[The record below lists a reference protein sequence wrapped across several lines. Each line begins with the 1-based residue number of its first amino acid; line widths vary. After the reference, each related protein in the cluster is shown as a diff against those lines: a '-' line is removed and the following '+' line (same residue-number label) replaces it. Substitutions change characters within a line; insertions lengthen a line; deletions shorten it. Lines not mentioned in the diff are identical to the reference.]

1 MAMAHVP
8 KTARLA
14 DIAQRIEHTVLKPD
28 STKSDIEKVCNEA
41 LEHGFG
47 GVCIAPTWLE
57 VADTHLKGSPVR
69 IVTVA
74 GFPHGNT
81 TPQAKAAEAE
91 RSIAAGAQD
100 IDMVIQI
107 GHLRSGDHA
116 YVRDDIR
123 GVVEVARSYSNVRV
137 KVILETGFLTTD
149 EIERACDLAE
159 QAGADFVKTSTGFG
173 PLGATV
179 ESIEIMSRSVG
190 GRLGIKAAGGISDG
204 VTALAII
211 EAGADLLGCSRSINI
226 IRELSERNMIE
237 KTRLAKG

>member
-1 MAMAHVP
+1 MTMVHMTKMP
-8 KTARLA
+8 SLA

-28 STKSDIEKVCNEA
+28 STESDVERVCHEA

-47 GVCIAPTWLE
+47 GICIAPTWLK
-57 VADTHLKGSPVR
+57 VARTHLKGSSVR
-69 IVTVA
+69 IVTVT

-81 TPQAKAAEAE
+81 THQAKATEAGQ
-91 RSIAAGAQD
+91 SISDGAQD

-107 GHLRSGDHA
+107 GRLKSGDHA
-116 YVRDDIR
+116 YVRDDI
-123 GVVEVARSYSNVRV
+123 GKVVEVARQHSDVRV
-137 KVILETGFLTTD
+137 KVILETGFLTSE

-173 PLGATV
+173 PSGATV
-179 ESIEIMSRSVG
+179 ESIEIMSRAVG

-204 VTALAII
+204 VTALAMI

-237 KTRLAKG
+237 KTSLAKG